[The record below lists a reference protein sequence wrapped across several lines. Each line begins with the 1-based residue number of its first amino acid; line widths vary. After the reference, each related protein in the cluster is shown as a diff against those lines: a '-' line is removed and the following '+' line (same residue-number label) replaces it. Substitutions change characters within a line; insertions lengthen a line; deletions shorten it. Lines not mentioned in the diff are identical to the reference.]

1 MKLKDHIA
9 YLQTLNPELEC
20 WFFWDESGECWPC
33 KKYMGSIAYVG
44 EEKLDDS
51 RDKKRFGFS
60 HKKQA
65 GYKKVFM
72 TDLQREENTK

>member
-33 KKYMGSIAYVG
+33 KKYMGSIVYVG
-44 EEKLDDS
+44 EEECGS
-51 RDKKRFGFS
+51 RGEKRFEFDY
-60 HKKQA
+60 KRKA
-65 GYKKVFM
+65 RYKKVFM
-72 TDLQREENTK
+72 TDLQREEETK